1 MSNVKTQSILSVPNQ
16 LLSLL
21 PNDSSIT
28 SKQLSEVMSSE
39 FGGTDAEGKWDWRLA
54 YDYLEAALVLWVREA
69 EDISLKTLT
78 TLMPLLPTQSRRS
91 QEQVELQQFSTPLPM
106 AYLVSKAA
114 AITDQDTVL
123 EPSAG
128 NGLLAAFAAWEGA
141 NLILNEIANQRKN
154 ILSALFPNA
163 PVFDYDAENIDD
175 FLDSEYRPSVILI
188 NPPFSASPKMLKR
201 NQSATT
207 EHLFSAL
214 RRLLPGGRL
223 VAITAEGFS
232 FTQMIRSRQWDSR
245 NKILFSV
252 GISGKD
258 YYKHGTSI
266 KTRLTVIEKSDQLAV
281 PQIHGIRS
289 LEQISRLLASLPPR
303 QEIVIGKRRFFT
315 LTPKREVHQPQSSRY
330 VPSCDF
336 GPVIE
341 LEYRIKEDSGAA
353 ALAPRDR
360 TIIDEG
366 IFSQYELQAIAID
379 GASPHPSPLVE
390 SAAMASVPP
399 PVPTYKP
406 MIPQRLLSEGL
417 LSEAQLETL
426 IYVGTTHSQM
436 LDGYYRIDE
445 HDALVLC
452 NQEDEGANRYRKG
465 YFIGNGTGTGKGRE
479 VSSILLDQWLRGNKK
494 AVWISKSTS
503 LLEDAKRDWTALGGQ
518 PEQIVPLSAF
528 KQGEVINITSGI
540 IFATYATLRTA
551 AKRDKC
557 SRIEQLVDWLGDD
570 FSGVVIFD
578 EAHSMCNSTSQ
589 QTTFGIKSASKQ
601 GLAGLELQR
610 KLPSARVVYVS
621 ATGATV
627 VDNLAYAERLGLWLG
642 QQLPFLSRSEFL
654 NQMHEGGI
662 AALEVVCRDLKAL
675 GVYCSRS
682 LSYQGVEYNILEH
695 EITPEQVE
703 IYDTYASA
711 FRVIFNN
718 LERALRVARANAKSR
733 AAARSLFWNNNQRF
747 FNHLITAIKVPSL
760 IKAIEADLEA
770 GHCAVVQLVSTGEAL
785 LNRKLSQIPTEE
797 WDDLQIDLTPKE
809 SIFEYLLRAF
819 PTQLH
824 ETYTDKKGNRQTR
837 PVFDSQGNPVE
848 SSEALELREEL
859 IESLALLPPV
869 PCALDQLIWFFGTE
883 LVAEITGRSKRV
895 VRHEDKYKLE
905 SRSTQANLAETDA
918 FMSDRKRILVF
929 SQAGST
935 GRSYHADLS
944 AENKRLRK
952 HYLLEAGWTA
962 SEAIQ
967 GLGRTNRS
975 NQAQP
980 PVFCPVTTNINGEK
994 RFISSISRRLDSLG
1008 ALTKGQRQ
1016 AGSQNIFCSKDNLE
1030 SIYANAALRDFFDSL
1045 YQNFITDCSVEQF
1058 EQLTGLNLLSESG
1071 SLRTELPSLK
1081 QFLNRL
1087 LGLPI
1092 AEQNRFFE
1100 AFEVRLEN
1108 RIEAAIEA
1116 GTYER
1121 GVEMLTGEFQI
1132 LSQQSLYEHPNGSET
1147 ICYHIERRDPNPKLS
1162 VDEALELAVLG
1173 GQLVV
1178 NERSNNV
1185 AIAQTTS
1192 SLFNSDGTSTP
1203 RIQLTFPDGH
1213 NQKLDQ
1219 SYYEHQS
1226 TWTQVSFDYWQ
1237 VKWLDALAEIPTHR
1251 YITFYLVT
1259 GLLLPIWDKLG
1270 EGNIKVYRLVTDCGQ
1285 TLLGRVIYASEINS
1299 IYRNFQLDSEEQLT
1313 SDQLYQIVA
1322 EEGTTINLNRWQ
1334 LKRCRVANHYRLE
1347 IFPVHSRVEVDY
1359 LRNLGAFT
1367 EMINCRLRV
1376 FLPNDPEI
1384 ATRIIQQLNV

>member
-1 MSNVKTQSILSVPNQ
+1 MSIEIQSVLTVPNQ

-21 PNDSSIT
+21 LDGTSIT
-28 SKQLSEVMSSE
+28 SKQLSDVMSAE

-54 YDYLEAALVLWVREA
+54 YDYLEAALVMWVRVA
-69 EDISLKTLT
+69 ENISLETLN
-78 TLMPLLPTQSRRS
+78 TLMGNLPTQSRRS
-91 QEQVELQQFSTPLPM
+91 LEQMALQQFSTPLPM
-106 AYLVSKAA
+106 AYLVSRAA

-128 NGLLAAFAAWEGA
+128 NGMLATFAQRQGA
-141 NLILNEIANQRKN
+141 NLILNEIASQRRD
-154 ILSALFPNA
+154 ILSALFPDA
-163 PVFDYDAENIDD
+163 PLFDYDAENIDD

-207 EHLFSAL
+207 EHLYSAL

-232 FTQMIRSRQWDSR
+232 FSEMMRSRRWDTR
-245 NKILFSV
+245 NKVLFSV
-252 GISGKD
+252 GISGKN

-266 KTRLTVIEKSDQLAV
+266 KTRLTVIEKSEQLVV

-289 LEQISRLLASLPPR
+289 LSQTERLLAKLPPR

-315 LTPKREVHQPQSSRY
+315 PTPKREVHQPQSSRY
-330 VPSCDF
+330 VPESDF
-336 GPVIE
+336 GQVIE
-341 LEYRIKEDSGAA
+341 LNYRIKQD
-353 ALAPRDR
+353 RDR
-360 TIIDEG
+360 TITDEG
-366 IFSQYELQAIAID
+366 IFSQYQLQAIAVD

-390 SAAMASVPP
+390 SAAMASVKP

-426 IYVGTTHSQM
+426 IYAGNAHAQM
-436 LDGYYRIDE
+436 LEGYYRIDD
-445 HDALVLC
+445 HDDLVLC
-452 NQEDEGANRYRKG
+452 NHEDEGANQYRKG

-494 AVWISKSTS
+494 AVWISKSAS
-503 LLEDAKRDWTALGGQ
+503 LLEDAKRDWTALGGK

-528 KQGEVINITSGI
+528 KQGEVINITNGI

-557 SRIEQLVDWLGDD
+557 SRIEQLTNWLRDD
-570 FSGVVIFD
+570 FSGVIVFD
-578 EAHSMCNSTSQ
+578 ESHAMGNSTSQ
-589 QTTFGIKSASKQ
+589 RTTFGIKQASKQ

-610 KLPSARVVYVS
+610 KLPQARVLYVS

-642 QQLPFLSRSEFL
+642 GQLPFLSREEFL

-682 LSYQGVEYNILEH
+682 LSYQGVEYQILEH
-695 EITPEQVE
+695 DITPDQTE
-703 IYDTYASA
+703 IYDTYAQA
-711 FRVIFNN
+711 FRIIFNN
-718 LERALRVARANAKSR
+718 LERALTVARANAKSR
-733 AAARSLFWNNNQRF
+733 SAARSLFWNNNQRF
-747 FNHLITAIKVPSL
+747 FNHLITAIKCPSL
-760 IKAIEADLEA
+760 IRAIEADLEA

-785 LNRKLSQIPTEE
+785 LNRKLSQIPSDE

-824 ETYTDKKGNRQTR
+824 ETYTDNKGNERTR
-837 PVFDSQGNPVE
+837 PVYNEEGNPVE
-848 SSEALELREEL
+848 SVEALELREEL

-869 PCALDQLIWFFGTE
+869 PCALDQLIWHFGAE

-895 VRHEDKYKLE
+895 VRVDDKYKLE

-918 FMSDRKRILVF
+918 FMSDRKQILVF

-935 GRSYHADLS
+935 GRSYHADANAL
-944 AENKRLRK
+944 NQRLRK

-967 GLGRTNRS
+967 GLGRTHRS

-980 PVFCPVTTNINGEK
+980 PVFCPVTTNIKGEK
-994 RFISSISRRLDSLG
+994 RFIASIARRLDSLG

-1016 AGSQNIFCSKDNLE
+1016 AGSQNIFRPEDNLE
-1030 SIYANAALRDFFDSL
+1030 SIYANAALRDFFEGL
-1045 YQNFITDCSVEQF
+1045 YQNFIADCSVEQF
-1058 EQLTGLNLLSESG
+1058 EQLTGLYLLSETG

-1092 AEQNRFFE
+1092 AQQNRFFE
-1100 AFEVRLEN
+1100 AFEIRLEN
-1108 RIEAAIEA
+1108 RIEAAIIA

-1121 GVEMLTGEFQI
+1121 GVEMLTGEFRI
-1132 LSQQSLYEHPNGSET
+1132 LSEQPLYEHPNGSQT
-1147 ICYHIERRDPNPKLS
+1147 TCYHIERRDPLPRLS
-1162 VDEALELAVLG
+1162 VDEALELASNG

-1185 AIAQTTS
+1185 AIAQPTS

-1203 RIQLTFPDGH
+1203 RIQLTFPDGIK
-1213 NQKLDQ
+1213 NKMAQT
-1219 SYYEHQS
+1219 YYQHQS
-1226 TWTQVSFDYWQ
+1226 TWRQVSFDYWQ
-1237 VKWLDALAEIPTHR
+1237 VKWEEAIAEIPTHR
-1251 YITFYLVT
+1251 YSTFYLVT
-1259 GLLLPIWDKLG
+1259 GLLLPIWDRLG
-1270 EGNIKVYRLVTDCGQ
+1270 EGNIKVYRLVTQCGQ
-1285 TLLGRVIYASEINS
+1285 TLLGRVVYAGEINS
-1299 IYRNFQLDSEEQLT
+1299 IYRNFQ
-1313 SDQLYQIVA
+1313 
-1322 EEGTTINLNRWQ
+1322 
-1334 LKRCRVANHYRLE
+1334 
-1347 IFPVHSRVEVDY
+1347 VE
-1359 LRNLGAFT
+1359 
-1367 EMINCRLRV
+1367 
-1376 FLPNDPEI
+1376 
-1384 ATRIIQQLNV
+1384 

>member
-16 LLSLL
+16 LLELL
-21 PNDSSIT
+21 QSDSSIT
-28 SKQLSEVMSSE
+28 SKQLSEVMSAE
-39 FGGTDAEGKWDWRLA
+39 IGGTDAEGKWDWRLA
-54 YDYLEAALVLWVREA
+54 YDYLEMALIMWLREA
-69 EDISLKTLT
+69 EDISLKALT
-78 TLMPLLPTQSRRS
+78 TLMSKLPTQSRRS
-91 QEQVELQQFSTPLPM
+91 LEQLALQQFSTPLPM
-106 AYLVSKAA
+106 AYLVNKAA

-128 NGLLAAFAAWEGA
+128 NGLLVAFAQRQGA
-141 NLILNEIANQRKN
+141 NLILNEIAPQRQE
-154 ILSALFPNA
+154 ILSALFPDA
-163 PVFDYDAENIDD
+163 PLFDYDAENIDD

-201 NQSATT
+201 NQSATA
-207 EHLFSAL
+207 EHLHSAL
-214 RRLLPGGRL
+214 KRLLPGGRL

-232 FTQMIRSRQWDSR
+232 FTEMIRSRRWDTR
-245 NKILFSV
+245 NKVLFSV

-289 LEQISRLLASLPPR
+289 LGQTERLLASLPPR
-303 QEIVIGKRRFFT
+303 QEIIIGERRFFT
-315 LTPKREVHQPQSSRY
+315 PTPKREVHQPQSSRY
-330 VPSCDF
+330 VPESDF
-336 GPVIE
+336 GQVIE
-341 LEYRIKEDSGAA
+341 LNYRIKQDS
-353 ALAPRDR
+353 DR
-360 TIIDEG
+360 SVIDEG

-390 SAAMASVPP
+390 SAAMASVKP

-426 IYVGTTHSQM
+426 IYAGNAHDQM
-436 LDGYYRIDE
+436 LSGYYRLDN
-445 HDALVLC
+445 HDDLVIC
-452 NQEDEGANRYRKG
+452 NQENEGANRYRKG

-494 AVWISKSTS
+494 AVWISKSAS
-503 LLEDAKRDWTALGGQ
+503 LLEDAKRDWTALGGK

-528 KQGEVINITSGI
+528 KQGEIINITSGI
-540 IFATYATLRTA
+540 IFVTYATLRTA

-557 SRIEQLVDWLGDD
+557 SRIEQLINWLGDD
-570 FSGVVIFD
+570 FSGVVVFD
-578 EAHSMCNSTSQ
+578 ESHAMGNSTSQ
-589 QTTFGIKSASKQ
+589 RTTFGIKEASKQ

-610 KLPSARVVYVS
+610 KLPQARVLYVS

-642 QQLPFLSRSEFL
+642 GQLPFLSRSEFL

-695 EITPEQVE
+695 EITPEQTE

-711 FRVIFNN
+711 FRIIFNN
-718 LERALRVARANAKSR
+718 LERALTVAKANAKSR
-733 AAARSLFWNNNQRF
+733 SAARSLFWNNNQRF
-747 FNHLITAIKVPSL
+747 FNHLITAIKCPSL
-760 IKAIEADLEA
+760 IRAIEADLEA

-785 LNRKLSQIPTEE
+785 LNRKLSQIPSDE

-824 ETYTDKKGNRQTR
+824 ETYTDQNGNERTR
-837 PVFDSQGNPVE
+837 PVYDEQGNPIE
-848 SSEALELREEL
+848 SREALELREEL

-869 PCALDQLIWFFGTE
+869 PCALDQLIWFFGAE
-883 LVAEITGRSKRV
+883 QVAEITGRSKRV
-895 VRHEDKYKLE
+895 VRDQDKYKLE

-967 GLGRTNRS
+967 GLGRTHRS
-975 NQAQP
+975 NQGQP

-1016 AGSQNIFCSKDNLE
+1016 AGSQNIFRPEDNLE
-1030 SIYANAALRDFFDSL
+1030 SIYANAALRDFFESL
-1045 YQNFITDCSVEQF
+1045 YQNFIADCSVEQF
-1058 EQLTGLNLLSESG
+1058 EQLTGLYLLSESG
-1071 SLRTELPSLK
+1071 TLRTELPSLK

-1092 AEQNRFFE
+1092 AQQNRFFE
-1100 AFEVRLEN
+1100 AFELRLEN

-1121 GVEMLTGEFQI
+1121 GVEMLTGEFRI
-1132 LSQQSLYEHPNGSET
+1132 LSQQPLYEHPNGSQT
-1147 ICYHIERRDPNPKLS
+1147 ICYQIERRDPNPRIS

-1185 AIAQTTS
+1185 AIAQPTT
-1192 SLFNSDGTSTP
+1192 SLFNSDGTSTA
-1203 RIQLTFPDGH
+1203 RIQLTFPDRSK
-1213 NQKLDQ
+1213 QKLSQ
-1219 SYYEHQS
+1219 SYYQHQS
-1226 TWTQVSFDYWQ
+1226 TWRQVTFDYWQ
-1237 VKWLDALAEIPTHR
+1237 VKWVEAIAEIPTHR
-1251 YITFYLVT
+1251 YSTFYLVT

-1270 EGNIKVYRLVTDCGQ
+1270 EGNIKVYRLVTQCGQ
-1285 TLLGRVIYASEINS
+1285 ALLGRVIYTGEINS
-1299 IYRNFQLDSEEQLT
+1299 IYRNFEVDSEEELT
-1313 SDQLYQIVA
+1313 SEQLYQMVA

-1334 LKRCRVANHYRLE
+1334 LKRSRVANNYRLE

-1359 LRNLGAFT
+1359 LRTLGAFT
-1367 EMINCRLRV
+1367 EMINYKLRV
-1376 FLPNDPEI
+1376 FLPNEPEI
-1384 ATRIIQQLNV
+1384 ATRIIEQLNV